1 MEKTITKRQKDLLD
15 IIYRYIKDTGYPPT
29 FEEMRTLLGVT
40 SNQSVIDL
48 LNQLEKKKIVK
59 RNESAARGIVILPLG
74 YEALGEKPL
83 VPFLGISHAGA
94 PIDMFEITG
103 EWRPLSNEVSQL
115 SNDVFLLKISGDSM
129 INAGIDDG
137 DRVLVEVR
145 KEFSTGDIVLANLD
159 GKSTVKRFIS
169 DDHPPFVY
177 LKPENPSYP
186 IIPFT
191 HKMRLIG
198 KVISI
203 LKQEQWKG
211 TN

>member
-1 MEKTITKRQKDLLD
+1 
-15 IIYRYIKDTGYPPT
+15 
-29 FEEMRTLLGVT
+29 
-40 SNQSVIDL
+40 
-48 LNQLEKKKIVK
+48 
-59 RNESAARGIVILPLG
+59 
-74 YEALGEKPL
+74 
-83 VPFLGISHAGA
+83 
-94 PIDMFEITG
+94 
-103 EWRPLSNEVSQL
+103 
-115 SNDVFLLKISGDSM
+115 M

-211 TN
+211 AN

>member
-1 MEKTITKRQKDLLD
+1 MLS
-15 IIYRYIKDTGYPPT
+15 IIYNYVKDTGYPPT
-29 FEEMRTLLGVT
+29 FEEMRTLLGVS
-40 SNQSVIDL
+40 SNQSVVDL
-48 LNQLEKKKIVK
+48 LGKLTEKKIIRKDD
-59 RNESAARGIVILPLG
+59 NAARGIAILPLG
-74 YEALGEKPL
+74 YEMLGAKPL
-83 VPFLGISHAGA
+83 APFLGISHAGA
-94 PIDMFEITG
+94 PIDTFEIAG
-103 EWRPLSNEVSQL
+103 EWHPLSNDVAQL

-145 KEFSTGDIVLANLD
+145 KEFSTGDIVLAD
-159 GKSTVKRFIS
+159 IEGKSTIKRFIS

-177 LKPENPSYP
+177 LKPENPRYP

-191 HKMRLIG
+191 HKMRLVG

-211 TN
+211 AN